1 MNTVPFFPAD
11 PPAQDSAPLSFGQQR
26 LWLID
31 RLEPDSPL
39 YNIPHLIRLRGPLDV
54 GALGRAL
61 AAIVERHEALRTT
74 LAMAGD
80 EPVQCISDTPDFELP
95 LTDLANLEDGLR
107 ETELLRRVNAEA
119 RRPFALTRDLMLRAR
134 LFRVASHDHA
144 LLLVLHHIAA
154 DGWSMA
160 VLHRELGELYAA
172 FAAGRPSPLAE
183 LPIQYADFAVWQRE
197 HLRGAELDRLLGY
210 WKERLRGAPALLELP
225 ADRPRPPAQ
234 TYRGAVCSLSF
245 PAALGAALK
254 EFSRSRHVTLFM
266 TLMAGFKAL
275 LHRYTGREDLVV
287 GSFVAGREQP
297 ETEALIGFFV
307 NTLVLRTDASGDP
320 SFLDFLG
327 RVRESALGAYDHQD
341 LPFERLVEELQP
353 ARNLSHGA
361 ICQVVFTLQ
370 NMPATPL
377 RLPGLEVD
385 SRPVFTR
392 TAKFDLAL
400 WCDDEPEGL
409 RFSAEYSTDLFDEA
423 TMLRLLG
430 HLRVL
435 LEGAMADPSASL
447 SRLPLLPADEARLVL
462 EEWNDTRAVYPADR
476 CLHELV
482 EDQARRTP
490 DATALV
496 FEDRELSYA
505 GLMTRAEAL
514 AGHLRRLGVGPDSL
528 VGICVDRSFD
538 MMVGLLGILKAGGA
552 YVPLDPAYPSDRI
565 AFMLADSG
573 AAVVLTQAKLRASLP
588 ATGATVLCLDEPM
601 GGAPGTSAGPAPSPE
616 HLAYVLYTS
625 GSTGRPK
632 GVMITH
638 RNVVNFFAGM
648 DRVLGHGPGVWLA
661 VTSISFDISVLELW
675 WTLAR
680 GFKVVLL
687 SEEAKLAAA
696 SAAPGGTGAPA
707 RPLDFSLLYFADDS
721 GGQGTSK
728 YRLLLEGAKF
738 ADRRGFKAV
747 WTPER
752 HFHSFGGLYPNP
764 AVTGAA
770 IAAVTERVQIRA
782 GSVVAPLHH
791 PLRIAEEWS
800 VVDNLS
806 NGRVGISFAS
816 GWHDRDF
823 TLAPSRYE
831 ARRGVMLE
839 HLDAVR
845 RLWRGEAVAFP
856 GPKGEAALKIY
867 PRPVQ
872 AELPVWLTAS
882 GNPETF
888 RNAGK
893 SGAGILT
900 HLLDQTVEE
909 LAEKILVYREARR
922 AAGLDAGCVTLMLH
936 TFVGPDD
943 AVVRETVRKPFCDYL
958 LRSIDL
964 LKGLA
969 TSLHPGVDHR
979 TLGPAELE
987 VLANSSFERY
997 YGKNALFGTPER
1009 CLELLDRLSAIGVD
1023 EVACLIDFGVD
1034 TDTALAGLE
1043 HLDQVRRERARA
1055 AAPQAA
1061 GFSFS
1066 EQMARHGVTHLQC
1079 TPSFARLLV
1088 QSSGALAALKPLKK
1102 LLLGGEA
1109 LPAPLAQQ
1117 LAAVVEGEILNMYG
1131 PTETTVWSSTFP
1143 VAQQPSG
1150 AGTVPIGRPIANT
1163 QLYLVDRHLQ
1173 PVPIGVAGELLIG
1186 GDGVARGYLNRPEL
1200 TAEKFIPSPFRP
1212 GARLYRTGDLARHRP
1227 EGGIEFLGRIDQQVK
1242 LRGHRIELGE
1252 IEAVLAR
1259 HPEVRESAAA
1269 VREDSPGDARLVAY
1283 VVPARPHAPVAA
1295 DALRE
1300 FLKQHLPG
1308 HMVPSAFVTLERLPL
1323 TPNGKTDRKALPA
1336 PAADAAGGETETDC
1350 AAPHSDIENTLA
1362 AIWKQRL
1369 GVARIGRHDNFFDLG
1384 GHSLLIVQVQAQ
1396 LRSQLGVDLPVVK
1409 LFQYPTLA
1417 TLATHLGGAGRPA
1430 RPAVP
1435 RIHERAR
1442 RQREALAAR
1451 GTEKTEIHS

>member
-1 MNTVPFFPAD
+1 M
-11 PPAQDSAPLSFGQQR
+11 
-26 LWLID
+26 
-31 RLEPDSPL
+31 
-39 YNIPHLIRLRGPLDV
+39 
-54 GALGRAL
+54 
-61 AAIVERHEALRTT
+61 
-74 LAMAGD
+74 
-80 EPVQCISDTPDFELP
+80 
-95 LTDLANLEDGLR
+95 
-107 ETELLRRVNAEA
+107 
-119 RRPFALTRDLMLRAR
+119 RD
-134 LFRVASHDHA
+134 
-144 LLLVLHHIAA
+144 
-154 DGWSMA
+154 
-160 VLHRELGELYAA
+160 
-172 FAAGRPSPLAE
+172 
-183 LPIQYADFAVWQRE
+183 
-197 HLRGAELDRLLGY
+197 
-210 WKERLRGAPALLELP
+210 
-225 ADRPRPPAQ
+225 
-234 TYRGAVCSLSF
+234 
-245 PAALGAALK
+245 
-254 EFSRSRHVTLFM
+254 
-266 TLMAGFKAL
+266 
-275 LHRYTGREDLVV
+275 
-287 GSFVAGREQP
+287 
-297 ETEALIGFFV
+297 
-307 NTLVLRTDASGDP
+307 
-320 SFLDFLG
+320 
-327 RVRESALGAYDHQD
+327 SALGAYDHQD

-361 ICQVVFTLQ
+361 VCQVVFTLQ
-370 NMPATPL
+370 NMPASPL

-385 SRPVFTR
+385 SRPVFTG

-435 LEGAMADPSASL
+435 LEGAIAAPATPL
-447 SRLPLLPADEARLVL
+447 SRLPLLTVEETRLAL
-462 EEWNDTRAVYPADR
+462 ETWNDTQAGYPQAR
-476 CLHELV
+476 CLHELI

-496 FEDRELSYA
+496 FEDRRLSYA
-505 GLMTRAEAL
+505 GLLTRAEEL
-514 AGHLRRLGVGPDSL
+514 ARQLRRLGVGPDSL
-528 VGICVDRSFD
+528 VGICVERSLE

-552 YVPLDPAYPSDRI
+552 YVPLDPAYPADRI

-573 AAVVLTQAKLRASLP
+573 AAVVVTQTKLRARLP
-588 ATGATVLCLDEPM
+588 VTQATLLCLDEPM
-601 GGAPGTSAGPAPSPE
+601 SEAATPTASPAVTPE
-616 HLAYVLYTS
+616 NLAYVLYTS

-648 DRVLGHGPGVWLA
+648 DRVLGQEPGVWMA

-680 GFKVVLL
+680 GFEVVLL

-696 SAAPGGTGAPA
+696 SAAPQGAEPVK
-707 RPLDFSLLYFADDS
+707 PIDFSLLYFADA
-721 GGQGTSK
+721 GPQETAK

-738 ADRRGFKAV
+738 ADRHGFKAV

-806 NGRVGISFAS
+806 NGRVGVSFAS

-823 TLAPSRYE
+823 TLAPDRYE
-831 ARRGVMLE
+831 SRRGTMLE

-845 RLWRGEAVAFP
+845 RLWRGEAVSFP

-888 RNAGK
+888 RAAGRH
-893 SGAGILT
+893 GAGLLT
-900 HLLDQTVEE
+900 HLLDQTIEE
-909 LAEKILVYREARR
+909 LAEKIVVYREARR

-936 TFVGPDD
+936 TFVGSDD

-958 LRSIDL
+958 LKSIDL

-969 TSLHPGVDHR
+969 TSLDPGVDFQ
-979 TLGPAELE
+979 TLGPGELE
-987 VLANSSFERY
+987 LLAQSSFERY

-1009 CLELLDRLSAIGVD
+1009 CLQLLDKLAAIGVD

-1034 TDTALAGLE
+1034 AETALAGLE
-1043 HLDQVRRERARA
+1043 HLDEVRRRRARS

-1061 GFSFS
+1061 AGFSFA
-1066 EQMARHGVTHLQC
+1066 ELMAQHGVTHLQC
-1079 TPSFARLLV
+1079 TPSFARLLS
-1088 QSSGALAALKPLKK
+1088 QSPGALQSLRGLKK

-1109 LPAPLAQQ
+1109 LPASLANQ
-1117 LAAVVEGEILNMYG
+1117 LAPAVGGEILNMYG
-1131 PTETTVWSSTFP
+1131 PTETTVWSASF
-1143 VAQQPSG
+1143 AAARQPAG
-1150 AGTVPIGRPIANT
+1150 AATVLIGRPLANT

-1173 PVPIGVAGELLIG
+1173 PVPVGVPGELLIG
-1186 GDGVARGYLNRPEL
+1186 GDGVARGYFNRPEL
-1200 TAEKFIPSPFRP
+1200 TAEKFIPSPFHP
-1212 GARLYRTGDLARHRP
+1212 GRRVYRTGDLARHRAD
-1227 EGGIEFLGRIDQQVK
+1227 GDIEFLGRIDQQVK

-1259 HPEVRESAAA
+1259 HPEVRDCAAT
-1269 VREDSPGDARLVAY
+1269 VRENNPGDARLVAY
-1283 VVPARPHAPVAA
+1283 VVPARPQAPAAA

-1308 HMVPSAFVTLERLPL
+1308 HMIPSAFVTLERLPL
-1323 TPNGKTDRKALPA
+1323 TPNGKTDRRALPTPLA
-1336 PAADAAGGETETDC
+1336 GPAGEEPDTGF

-1362 AIWKQRL
+1362 EIWQQRL
-1369 GVARIGRHDNFFDLG
+1369 GVARIGRHDNFFDLSE
-1384 GHSLLIVQVQAQ
+1384 HSLLIVQVQAQ

-1417 TLATHLGGAGRPA
+1417 TLASHLGGAGQAA
-1430 RPAVP
+1430 RPAAS

-1442 RQREALAAR
+1442 RQREALASR
-1451 GTEKTEIHS
+1451 GTEKTEACS